1 MKRYIYPPYRVT
13 FNRVNESIFTGLKY
27 AEIYPNWDW
36 MHGDPVKVLYA
47 FTWTGLNKRVDRWL
61 GSHQSDIII

>member
-1 MKRYIYPPYRVT
+1 
-13 FNRVNESIFTGLKY
+13 VNESIFTGLKY

-47 FTWTGLNKRVDRWL
+47 FTWTGLNKRVNKWL
-61 GSHQSDIII
+61 IDHQFDMTL